1 MYLGEDPH
9 YYQQDT
15 EGEIRGP
22 DLWYGEGEKL
32 ERGMLCRLSS
42 LVNRPNYIGV
52 GVCRLPLHL
61 FTYPCRNDDGLD
73 RHYHTHPPAKPSD
86 RLDECEQGFNDV
98 HRENGR

>member
-1 MYLGEDPH
+1 MVL
-9 YYQQDT
+9 T
-15 EGEIRGP
+15 
-22 DLWYGEGEKL
+22 YGMAKGRDWK
-32 ERGMLCRLSS
+32 GGVLCRLSS

-86 RLDECEQGFNDV
+86 RLDVCEQGFNDV